1 MIGIR
6 GGGEKSKVFIE
17 TPGFIVF
24 GVNDNGTDTDDI
36 SRLKCAQQGVPEK
49 PSPKPFPLPVQI
61 NSKSC

>member
-1 MIGIR
+1 M
-6 GGGEKSKVFIE
+6 FIE

-24 GVNDNGTDTDDI
+24 GVNDNGTDTHDI
-36 SRLKCAQQGVPEK
+36 SRLKRAQQGVPEK